1 MWIIRRGIG
10 SWQADWNHAGKSFWG
25 WLSDGEKSQEKYFNS
40 GNGNHNMFPIFCIV
54 KRGNE
59 SKREEYVQPQDRR
72 YDPLPAGCG

>member
-1 MWIIRRGIG
+1 MDNTSRDWIM
-10 SWQADWNHAGKSFWG
+10 AGGLESCREKFLGG

-40 GNGNHNMFPIFCIV
+40 GNGNHNMFPAFYIV